1 MITELEHYI
10 ANCPPL
16 TGIGSGDYPERRNR
30 HGIYCYESWLLFFG
44 VARKQ
49 KITGKLIMS
58 DSMCAI
64 RRNAKNKPTKNYLF
78 IINQFS
84 ELKNVAISHIKN
96 NERNKGS
103 LGFSHT

>member
-1 MITELEHYI
+1 MAFTVMNRGYCFWCGEKAE
-10 ANCPPL
+10 
-16 TGIGSGDYPERRNR
+16 DYRETDHVRFYVCNKEE
-30 HGIYCYESWLLFFG
+30 C
-44 VARKQ
+44 Q
-49 KITGKLIMS
+49 
-58 DSMCAI
+58 
-64 RRNAKNKPTKNYLF
+64 NKPTKNYLF